1 MPRLA
6 RHLPRVLLIAE
17 IVLGFWIFHDVAYVT
32 TYRLYI
38 SHRIDSPSRSAAA
51 QRFDIEG
58 SRVVPQI
65 VMRPVKHYKSDESD
79 SLHLSGNSAT
89 SNFFDSVAFES
100 TLGHPST
107 LYAGLRTAG
116 RARYEIRWRRG
127 DPGSPGNIARILA
140 AGEAAN
146 ATSVAVPVPAEAGI
160 VELVSDGPLTWV
172 DPRLVR
178 DLRIVP
184 LALAL
189 TILLCFSAVL
199 ARRRTASAADPMIWF
214 RRIALVCGV
223 VFVAGSLEI
232 GLRALGDR
240 VPRSIATERHDL
252 GEVREDPRWEDTRRY
267 GRRLRV
273 RVDALSEWRHG
284 DIVRMGYIPP
294 DVSDASLHR
303 FRFQTDDE
311 GFRNARTRERIDVAA
326 LGDSFTDAM
335 TLDARDSWTSV
346 LERQTG
352 LDVQN
357 YGTAGFGPQQE
368 LRVLTDYVVRHGPR
382 FVVLA
387 YFAGNDLF
395 DAEAFDEFVR
405 TGVVQYPVPGWQ
417 IKHVVSRADTWFV
430 MSALRAAATWTSRYQ
445 NAEARPIDASAPP
458 WPAEA
463 PEARRGPWPA
473 EAPEA
478 RRGPS
483 FDRGMFTATINGH
496 TLRWAFMPPYLN
508 TLTLSERDLR
518 ARTGWTLTRRAI
530 EEMQRVT
537 RAMGAELVVMF
548 LPFKG
553 QIYLPLVEQSMP
565 AAELSAALHF
575 SLRDNPT
582 PPDVAVMMRNR
593 LAQNVMLRGFC
604 TDSGIRFLDT
614 TDALAARVLAGENV
628 YFPDES
634 HLNEIG
640 HRAVADTLAK
650 FLDR

>member
-1 MPRLA
+1 MPRLVRA
-6 RHLPRVLLIAE
+6 LPRLLLIAE
-17 IVLGFWIFHDVAYVT
+17 IALAFWILHNVAYVT

-51 QRFDIEG
+51 QRFDVEG

-65 VMRPVKHYKSDESD
+65 VMRPVTHDPDFSDR
-79 SLHLSGNSAT
+79 
-89 SNFFDSVAFES
+89 VVFES
-100 TLGHPST
+100 TLGHST
-107 LYAGLRTAG
+107 TLFAGLRTAD
-116 RARYEIRWRRG
+116 RVRYEIRWRRRDPG
-127 DPGSPGNIARILA
+127 NPGSPGSLVRILA
-140 AGEAAN
+140 AGDAPKAA
-146 ATSVAVPVPAEAGI
+146 SVAVRVPAEAGV

-178 DLRIVP
+178 DLRLVP
-184 LALAL
+184 HALAL
-189 TILLCFSAVL
+189 TILLSFSAVL
-199 ARRRTASAADPMIWF
+199 ARRRAPSATDQMMWF
-214 RRIALVCGV
+214 RRIALACGV
-223 VFVAGSLEI
+223 VFVVGSLEI

-273 RVDALSEWRHG
+273 RVDAISEWRHG

-294 DVSDASLHR
+294 DVSDGELHR

-311 GFRNARTRERIDVAA
+311 GFRNAGTRERIDVAA

-352 LDVQN
+352 LAVQN

-368 LRVLTDYVVRHGPR
+368 LRVLTDYVVRHRPR
-382 FVVLA
+382 IVVLA

-405 TGVVQYPVPGWQ
+405 TGVAPYPLPGWQ
-417 IKHVVSRADTWFV
+417 IKDVVSRADTWFV
-430 MSALRAAATWTSRYQ
+430 TSALRAAGAWASRYQ
-445 NAEARPIDASAPP
+445 SAEAKPAETTRVAWPAEAPEARRRP

-463 PEARRGPWPA
+463 PKARRGPWPA
-473 EAPEA
+473 EAPKA

-483 FDRGMFTATINGH
+483 FDRGMFTATIGGQ
-496 TLRWAFMPPYLN
+496 TVRWAFMPPYLN

-518 ARTGWTLTRRAI
+518 ARAGWTLTRRAI
-530 EEMQRVT
+530 DEMQRQT

-548 LPFKG
+548 LPHKG

-575 SLRDNPT
+575 SLRDNPA
-582 PPDVAVMMRNR
+582 PPDVGVMMRNR

-604 TDSGIRFLDT
+604 EDEGIRFLDT
-614 TDALAARVLAGENV
+614 TDALAARVNAGENV

-640 HRAVADTLAK
+640 HRVVADTLAK

>member
-1 MPRLA
+1 MPRLV
-6 RHLPRVLLIAE
+6 RYLPRLLLIAE
-17 IVLGFWIFHDVAYVT
+17 SVLAFWIFHNVAYVT

-65 VMRPVKHYKSDESD
+65 VMRPVQHDKSDQSD

-127 DPGSPGNIARILA
+127 DPGSPGNIVRILA

-214 RRIALVCGV
+214 RRIALACGV

-311 GFRNARTRERIDVAA
+311 GFRNARTRARIDVAA

-352 LDVQN
+352 LAVQN
-357 YGTAGFGPQQE
+357 YGTAGFGPPQE
-368 LRVLTDYVVRHGPR
+368 LRVLTDYVVRHRPR

-395 DAEAFDEFVR
+395 DSEAFDEFVR

-417 IKHVVSRADTWFV
+417 IKDVVSRADTWFV
-430 MSALRAAATWTSRYQ
+430 MSALRAAGAWASRYES
-445 NAEARPIDASAPP
+445 AEAKPVETVARS

-463 PEARRGPWPA
+463 PEARRGLRV
-473 EAPEA
+473 EPETTA
-478 RRGPS
+478 SS
-483 FDRGMFTATINGH
+483 FDRGMFTATISGH